1 MPLFFS
7 RRPLSSAGGRPDP
20 QAAASQLYLAA
31 NTAQG
36 SSRDHITASPL
47 VFPRYLDGRDACA
60 CVFSLPPVDGRWVDA
75 VLRQLRGPRP
85 SASEKCTR
93 GRAEGDDGFVDARR
107 ATQGRRWSCRSP
119 VAYMQRVTG
128 SPPQAHIKSDNS
140 GAAAAAS
147 IWSCGLRLVWRE
159 RPVDTP
165 PRGDRSAAAASRTF
179 ECGDVAGMGSWAAGC
194 DVVAY
199 PTPFEA
205 PSVLDG
211 GAGEGKTA
219 IADACGSV
227 AGASLCAGAEPRTP
241 LAHHPRRT
249 HIGARYM
256 TPGPELDPEVLAW
269 CWRRS
274 VHEPVEGV
282 EEAAGGG
289 QRNNTLSPQ
298 LSPDSP
304 PQRRLLREVR
314 AAPKHEVRA
323 GLGAPLR
330 TDGGAH
336 ESGRPVDTTHSDR
349 RAGAKLLVEMP
360 DELVLGLDSPHA
372 VNAPPLRLSPSLLPA
387 RSQWARKR
395 PRSVLEAELFADLT
409 ARCWG
414 TAAQVSEAPWP
425 PQAAPGPR
433 RHVTHWPSICSS
445 TTPNAS
451 SRGVGALSVSGSLPQ
466 RCFAEMESFWHFSL
480 TVPSFSCPLRIPWG
494 DRGEASWSVVML
506 PATWLQRSME
516 GGHDSEAT
524 LGGVRPAVGAEVAVG
539 EAFAGAQAGATAMAA
554 PKLTVVRHARL
565 RCLMRGKSRGCGGA
579 ERPGCRAAS
588 KALQTSR
595 MGSRTVSLT
604 AEALSA
610 QWGAFVA
617 DLHGSRMAQE
627 RERAAFTH
635 EQWEA
640 AAASLMDASDDV
652 ADILASLLHVHSQR
666 LHAAKSES
674 HRKRAEQPTRALNA
688 GAGDSICRLGQAYPY
703 PVLEWW
709 QWASCRHSRT
719 HPPQHSQQL
728 PHRPPETCTV
738 FHSAPDGVEATAE
751 QRVWSL
757 LCWARGMSDV
767 QWRTASWLPW
777 DSWIAAICAVAR
789 VPLLLLPLSSSRAS
803 LLMPSTSRLQNRLRI
818 AVTEDE
824 GAPPAACLA
833 AGSLAL
839 GCCPTKDSTESRA
852 LERQPWSALDAAS
865 QLLAEATASATLRP
879 RWLLPSVAQ
888 RDAND
893 DQRQHLTVRAAAVAE
908 CEALARACERYLRA
922 LSQERERGATVTAA
936 AARASAARTLHHCLL
951 QRRRCEGA
959 ATVATSG
966 DGVEPSDEV
975 AAARFSSP
983 TPRTP
988 SLSPHVA
995 VSPSSPAVEYAARGH
1010 ADSATVGLLGEHARS
1025 PPATVPLL
1033 APSESLSVREV
1044 SSAEGAGTGN
1054 LSASEAVGRKRARSV
1069 AASTPAGASPCD
1081 SAIASASFACSV
1093 RASSPQVESG
1103 GSLSSLRFSHRAQ
1116 RSSTPQR
1123 MLAAWLEQRCREEV
1137 SAADDSPSRTPSAA
1151 ATEAGVALS
1160 SGGAALLG
1168 PRPSLQ
1174 TSPPPVVSSAGH
1186 SCLDS
1191 DQLRRVQQWLLA
1203 PPHPT
1208 RLPFAS
1214 SQQRWRCADVISES
1228 AGPRTPTTHV
1238 PVSRWPARSRPCTRQ
1253 ALLQDALPLE
1263 PPVSSTASVVHAPK
1277 ELVGTAT
1284 VDAAAPAP
1292 VTCVDG
1298 ALQSP
1303 TDQST
1308 EAETTT
1314 GGSGG
1319 IALRLCLPVKP
1330 PRGLGDAPVKSVA
1343 VWRWAQLTLHNYAA
1357 DTLDSAIL
1365 RGARTL
1371 KPSLRAANEATT
1383 LMSPTAPPAA
1393 SQTAAYLSAPAVV
1406 KNSTMSALAGDFT
1419 VRALPPPPTAPRGQP
1434 PAIDAA
1440 ILRLFMTAPRWRLRG
1455 ARRAAQRLTFHRL
1468 ILTDD
1473 VLPPPSLPL
1482 LSRPLSQ
1489 AAEGEETAF
1498 SHEPEITAANAASTT
1513 TRVDGLSTIGAQLYR
1528 DELERNDEVELAQCV
1543 REALVCAQH
1552 TACVSTFQRRIQC
1565 GEGGGGKLAETQR
1578 STNVCCSAALH
1589 SCASRN
1595 AAPDGNSSLVP
1606 APLSSWPLLAP
1617 RSGRC
1622 CVAREARLHR
1632 IVLDGVRRDG
1642 WLLIHTFWYD
1652 ALSGYVS
1659 TDSLQTC
1666 PACLLSAAQGS
1677 VATHAASCEE
1687 DGPAESADGAPPQPM
1702 YAPQARIQQR
1712 DIDFLDVRV
1721 DTEPD
1726 AAVLEASAHEMRWYV
1741 DTSDEEDEWG
1751 EAVDEADGAVAPD
1764 AEGGSS
1770 QWCCCCLA
1778 SHADLTPTTV
1788 TQGEGLAAATTPSTV
1803 AAPALGRSK
1812 SHCGGGALPPLCPA
1826 WWRGGAT
1833 TGATTTS
1840 AASSTP
1846 QRRVISANARA
1857 AACAQIVRRACRS
1870 LYHHLDAGDGSVPPP
1885 LTPRPLPRSLDADR
1899 RHGGENEGALDEMD
1913 NGMGPSGA
1921 TARFF
1926 LARPRRYVSQLLC
1939 RDAFPARSAAVAAES
1954 TAHRHS
1960 RPPFSYAHSSSPDSS
1975 RCCCCCCNAAELL
1988 STPSLQLLSPRSG
2001 LMMRTAPGV
2010 QQPQEE
2016 DEDDVEEQVAALC
2029 RCRYTRHVCTFAE
2042 EAQSLQAWLLPHWW
2056 AAQQQRVASLP
2067 KAQQPLPLS
2076 RKRRCPDDPLDGS
2089 DATGATSAHDD
2100 VGGEDDIWKRARLS
2114 SSHCFRAR
2122 SEEAEAWVQ
2131 LLHYAHLRQLR
2142 RPYGPLFHDKS
2153 PQRCALLGGCVAD
2166 AEVHYTYLVAMLRQ
2180 RAKVSAER

>member
-20 QAAASQLYLAA
+20 QSATSQLYIAA
-31 NTAQG
+31 NATHG
-36 SSRDHITASPL
+36 SSCDPITASPL
-47 VFPRYLDGRDACA
+47 VFPRCLDGRDACA

-85 SASEKCTR
+85 SASQKFTR
-93 GRAEGDDGFVDARR
+93 GRADSDGDFVDARR
-107 ATQGRRWSCRSP
+107 AAQGRRWSCRSP

-128 SPPQAHIKSDNS
+128 SPPQLHIQSDNS
-140 GAAAAAS
+140 GGAATAS
-147 IWSCGLRLVWRE
+147 IRSCGLRLVWRE
-159 RPVDTP
+159 RAVDTP
-165 PRGDRSAAAASRTF
+165 PRGGRSAAAASRMF
-179 ECGDVAGMGSWAAGC
+179 ECCDAAGAGSWAAGC

-199 PTPFEA
+199 PTPFGA
-205 PSVLDG
+205 SSVVDG
-211 GAGEGKTA
+211 GAAEGKTA

-227 AGASLCAGAEPRTP
+227 AGGSSCAAAEART
-241 LAHHPRRT
+241 LSAHHPRCT

-256 TPGPELDPEVLAW
+256 APGPAVDPEVLAW
-269 CWRRS
+269 CWRQC
-274 VHEPVEGV
+274 VHEPVERA
-282 EEAAGGG
+282 EEATGGG
-289 QRNNTLSPQ
+289 RRNNTLSPQ
-298 LSPDSP
+298 LS
-304 PQRRLLREVR
+304 QRRLLREVR
-314 AAPKHEVRA
+314 ATPKREVRA
-323 GLGAPLR
+323 AVGAPLR

-336 ESGRPVDTTHSDR
+336 ESGRRVDTTHSDR

-372 VNAPPLRLSPSLLPA
+372 VNAPPLRLWPSLLPA
-387 RSQWARKR
+387 RSRWVRKR
-395 PRSVLEAELFADLT
+395 PRSVLEVELFADLT

-414 TAAQVSEAPWP
+414 TAAQVSEAPWL

-433 RHVTHWPSICSS
+433 RRATHWPSLCSS
-445 TTPNAS
+445 VTPNAS
-451 SRGVGALSVSGSLPQ
+451 SRAVGALSVSGSVPQ

-480 TVPSFSCPLRIPWG
+480 TVPSFSCPLRIPPG
-494 DRGEASWSVVML
+494 NRGEASWSMMML
-506 PATWLQRSME
+506 PATWLQCSME

-524 LGGVRPAVGAEVAVG
+524 LGGVQPAVGAEVAAG
-539 EAFAGAQAGATAMAA
+539 EAFVSAQAGATAMAA

-565 RCLMRGKSRGCGGA
+565 RCLMRDKSRDCDGA
-579 ERPGCRAAS
+579 ERPGCRSAS

-595 MGSRTVSLT
+595 MSSRTVSLT
-604 AEALSA
+604 TEALSA

-617 DLHGSRMAQE
+617 DLHESRMTQE

-635 EQWEA
+635 EQWKA

-652 ADILASLLHVHSQR
+652 ADTLASFPHVHSQR
-666 LHAAKSES
+666 LRAAKSEL
-674 HRKRAEQPTRALNA
+674 HCKRAEQPTRALNA
-688 GAGDSICRLGQAYPY
+688 GAGDSMCRLGHAYPY

-709 QWASCRHSRT
+709 RWASCCHSRT
-719 HPPQHSQQL
+719 HPPLHSQQL
-728 PHRPPETCTV
+728 PHRPPEMCTV
-738 FHSAPDGVEATAE
+738 PHSAPDGVVATAE
-751 QRVWSL
+751 QRVWLL
-757 LCWARGMSDV
+757 LCCARGMSDV
-767 QWRTASWLPW
+767 HWRAASWLPW

-803 LLMPSTSRLQNRLRI
+803 LLMPSTSRLQSRMRI
-818 AVTEDE
+818 VVREDG
-824 GAPPAACLA
+824 GAPPAARLA
-833 AGSLAL
+833 SGSLAL
-839 GCCPTKDSTESRA
+839 RCCPTTDSTGSRA
-852 LERQPWSALDAAS
+852 LEQQPWSALDAAP
-865 QLLAEATASATLRP
+865 QLLAMATASATLRP

-893 DQRQHLTVRAAAVAE
+893 DQRQHRTVRAAAVSE
-908 CEALARACERYLRA
+908 CEALARARERCLRA

-936 AARASAARTLHHCLL
+936 AARASAARTRHQCLL

-959 ATVATSG
+959 ATAATSG

-975 AAARFSSP
+975 APARFSSP

-995 VSPSSPAVEYAARGH
+995 VSPSPLVVEYAARGH
-1010 ADSATVGLLGEHARS
+1010 ADSATVDFLGEHARS

-1033 APSESLSVREV
+1033 APSESLSVRAA
-1044 SSAEGAGTGN
+1044 SSVEGAGTGN
-1054 LSASEAVGRKRARSV
+1054 LSASEAVGRKRARSA

-1081 SAIASASFACSV
+1081 SAIASASFACSA
-1093 RASSPQVESG
+1093 RDSSPQVESG

-1137 SAADDSPSRTPSAA
+1137 SAGDDLPSRTPSAA
-1151 ATEAGVALS
+1151 VTEAGVALS
-1160 SGGAALLG
+1160 SGGDALLG

-1186 SCLDS
+1186 FCVDR

-1203 PPHPT
+1203 PPSLT

-1214 SQQRWRCADVISES
+1214 SQHRWRCADVISES
-1228 AGPRTPTTHV
+1228 AGPRTPTTHA
-1238 PVSRWPARSRPCTRQ
+1238 PVSRWPARSTPCTREV
-1253 ALLQDALPLE
+1253 LLQDALPLE
-1263 PPVSSTASVVHAPK
+1263 PPGSSTASVVQAPK
-1277 ELVGTAT
+1277 ELVGTAI
-1284 VDAAAPAP
+1284 VDASAPAP
-1292 VTCVDG
+1292 VICVDG

-1303 TDQST
+1303 TDQAT
-1308 EAETTT
+1308 ETETTA

-1319 IALRLCLPVKP
+1319 IALRVCLPAKP
-1330 PRGLGDAPVKSVA
+1330 PRRLGDAPMKSVA

-1371 KPSLRAANEATT
+1371 KPSLRATDEATT
-1383 LMSPTAPPAA
+1383 LVSPTAPPTA
-1393 SQTAAYLSAPAVV
+1393 SQTAAYLSSPAVV
-1406 KNSTMSALAGDFT
+1406 NTSTMSALAGDFAL
-1419 VRALPPPPTAPRGQP
+1419 RALPPPPTAPRGQS
-1434 PAIDAA
+1434 PAINAA
-1440 ILRLFMTAPRWRLRG
+1440 ISRLFMTAPRWRLRG
-1455 ARRAAQRLTFHRL
+1455 SRRAAQRLAFYRL

-1473 VLPPPSLPL
+1473 VLPPSSLPL
-1482 LSRPLSQ
+1482 LSRLLSQ
-1489 AAEGEETAF
+1489 AAEGEATAF
-1498 SHEPEITAANAASTT
+1498 PHEPENTAANAASTT
-1513 TRVDGLSTIGAQLYR
+1513 TRADGPSTIAAQLYR

-1543 REALVCAQH
+1543 REALVCAQY
-1552 TACVSTFQRRIQC
+1552 TACVSTFQRRIEC
-1565 GEGGGGKLAETQR
+1565 GEGGDGKLAETQR
-1578 STNVCCSAALH
+1578 STNVCCSAASH

-1595 AAPDGNSSLVP
+1595 TAPDGKNSLVP
-1606 APLSSWPLLAP
+1606 VQLPALLSSRPLLAP

-1642 WLLIHTFWYD
+1642 WLLLHTFWHD
-1652 ALSGYVS
+1652 ALSGYVL
-1659 TDSLQTC
+1659 TDSLQTW

-1677 VATHAASCEE
+1677 VATHAASCEG
-1687 DGPAESADGAPPQPM
+1687 DVPAESADGALPQPM
-1702 YAPQARIQQR
+1702 YAPQACTQQR
-1712 DIDFLDVRV
+1712 NIDFLDVKV

-1726 AAVLEASAHEMRWYV
+1726 AAVLEASAHEMRWCV

-1751 EAVDEADGAVAPD
+1751 EAADEADGAVTPD

-1778 SHADLTPTTV
+1778 SHADLIPTTV

-1803 AAPALGRSK
+1803 AAPALGRSE
-1812 SHCGGGALPPLCPA
+1812 SNCGGEALPPLCPA

-1833 TGATTTS
+1833 TGTTTTF

-1846 QRRVISANARA
+1846 QRRAIRANARA
-1857 AACAQIVRRACRS
+1857 AACAQTVRRACRS
-1870 LYHHLDAGDGSVPPP
+1870 LYRHLHAGDGSV
-1885 LTPRPLPRSLDADR
+1885 TPRPLPKLLDAGR
-1899 RHGGENEGALDEMD
+1899 RRGGENEGALEEMD

-1926 LARPRRYVSQLLC
+1926 FARPRRCVSQLLC

-1960 RPPFSYAHSSSPDSS
+1960 RPSFSHAHSSSPGSS
-1975 RCCCCCCNAAELL
+1975 GCCCCCNAAELS
-1988 STPSLQLLSPRSG
+1988 STPSLQLFSPRSG
-2001 LMMRTAPGV
+2001 VMMRAAPDA

-2016 DEDDVEEQVAALC
+2016 EDDVEEQVAALC

-2042 EAQSLQAWLLPHWW
+2042 ETQSLQAWLLPHWW
-2056 AAQQQRVASLP
+2056 AAQQQRVTPLP

-2076 RKRRCPDDPLDGS
+2076 RKSRCPDDSLDRS
-2089 DATGATSAHDD
+2089 DATGTTSTHDD
-2100 VGGEDDIWKRARLS
+2100 AGREDDTLKSARLLS
-2114 SSHCFRAR
+2114 SRCFRAR

-2142 RPYGPLFHDKS
+2142 RPYGPLFHDKN
-2153 PQRCALLGGCVAD
+2153 PQWCALLRGCVAD
-2166 AEVHYTYLVAMLRQ
+2166 AEVHHTYLVAMLRQ
-2180 RAKVSAER
+2180 RAKVSAGH

>member
-20 QAAASQLYLAA
+20 QSAASQLYLAA
-31 NTAQG
+31 NATQG
-36 SSRDHITASPL
+36 SSRDPITASPL
-47 VFPRYLDGRDACA
+47 VFPRCLDGRDACA

-75 VLRQLRGPRP
+75 ALRQLRRPRL

-93 GRAEGDDGFVDARR
+93 GTSEGADGFVDVRW
-107 ATQGRRWSCRSP
+107 ATQSRRWSCRSP

-128 SPPQAHIKSDNS
+128 SPPQLHTQSDNS

-159 RPVDTP
+159 RAVDTP
-165 PRGDRSAAAASRTF
+165 PRGSRSAAAASGTF
-179 ECGDVAGMGSWAAGC
+179 EYGDVAGVGSRAAGC

-199 PTPFEA
+199 PTPFGA
-205 PSVLDG
+205 PSVLDS

-219 IADACGSV
+219 IADACGFA
-227 AGASLCAGAEPRTP
+227 AGASSCAGADPRTP

-249 HIGARYM
+249 HIGVCYM
-256 TPGPELDPEVLAW
+256 TPGPAVDPEVLEW
-269 CWRRS
+269 CWRRC
-274 VHEPVEGV
+274 VHEPVEGA

-289 QRNNTLSPQ
+289 RRNNT

-314 AAPKHEVRA
+314 ATPKREVRA

-349 RAGAKLLVEMP
+349 WTGAKLLVEMP

-395 PRSVLEAELFADLT
+395 PRSVLEAEPFADLT
-409 ARCWG
+409 AGCWD
-414 TAAQVSEAPWP
+414 TAPQGSEASWP

-433 RHVTHWPSICSS
+433 RRVTYWPSLCSS
-445 TTPNAS
+445 ATPNAS
-451 SRGVGALSVSGSLPQ
+451 SRAVGALSVSGSLPQ

-480 TVPSFSCPLRIPWG
+480 TVPSFSYPLRIPRG
-494 DRGEASWSVVML
+494 DRGEASWSMVML

-516 GGHDSEAT
+516 GSHDSEAT
-524 LGGVRPAVGAEVAVG
+524 LGRVRPAVGAEVAAG
-539 EAFAGAQAGATAMAA
+539 EALAGAQAGATAMAA
-554 PKLTVVRHARL
+554 PKLAVVRHARL
-565 RCLMRGKSRGCGGA
+565 RCLMWGKSKGCDGA

-595 MGSRTVSLT
+595 MSSRTVSLT

-617 DLHGSRMAQE
+617 DLHESRMAQE

-635 EQWEA
+635 GQWET

-652 ADILASLLHVHSQR
+652 ADILASLPHVHSQR
-666 LHAAKSES
+666 LRDAKSES
-674 HRKRAEQPTRALNA
+674 LCKRAEQPTRALNA
-688 GAGDSICRLGQAYPY
+688 GAGDSMCRLGQAYPY

-709 QWASCRHSRT
+709 RWASCRHSRT

-728 PHRPPETCTV
+728 PHRARETCTV

-751 QRVWSL
+751 QRVWTL
-757 LCWARGMSDV
+757 LCWARGVSDV
-767 QWRTASWLPW
+767 QWRAASWLPW

-824 GAPPAACLA
+824 GAPPAARLA

-839 GCCPTKDSTESRA
+839 GCCPTKDSTGSRA
-852 LERQPWSALDAAS
+852 LERQSWSALDAAP

-879 RWLLPSVAQ
+879 RQLLPSVAQ

-893 DQRQHLTVRAAAVAE
+893 GQRQHLTVRAAAVAE
-908 CEALARACERYLRA
+908 CGALARARERCLRA

-936 AARASAARTLHHCLL
+936 AARASAARTRHHCLL

-995 VSPSSPAVEYAARGH
+995 VSLSSPAVEYAARGH
-1010 ADSATVGLLGEHARS
+1010 ADSTTVDLLGKPARS

-1044 SSAEGAGTGN
+1044 SSVEGAGTGN
-1054 LSASEAVGRKRARSV
+1054 LSASEAVGRKRARSA

-1103 GSLSSLRFSHRAQ
+1103 GSLSSLRSSHRAQ
-1116 RSSTPQR
+1116 LSSTPQR

-1151 ATEAGVALS
+1151 ATEAGVTLS

-1174 TSPPPVVSSAGH
+1174 TSPPPVVSFAGH

-1203 PPHPT
+1203 PPPPT

-1228 AGPRTPTTHV
+1228 AGRRTPTTHA

-1253 ALLQDALPLE
+1253 VLLQDALPLE
-1263 PPVSSTASVVHAPK
+1263 PLVSSTASVVQAPK

-1284 VDAAAPAP
+1284 VDASAPAP

-1308 EAETTT
+1308 ETETTS

-1319 IALRLCLPVKP
+1319 IVLRVCLPVKP
-1330 PRGLGDAPVKSVA
+1330 PRGLGDASMKSVA

-1371 KPSLRAANEATT
+1371 KPSLRATNEAIT

-1406 KNSTMSALAGDFT
+1406 KTSTMSALASDFAL
-1419 VRALPPPPTAPRGQP
+1419 RALPPPPTAPRGQP
-1434 PAIDAA
+1434 PAINAS

-1455 ARRAAQRLTFHRL
+1455 ARRAAQRLAFYRL

-1489 AAEGEETAF
+1489 AAEGEATPF
-1498 SHEPEITAANAASTT
+1498 PHEPENTAADAASTT
-1513 TRVDGLSTIGAQLYR
+1513 TRADGPSTIGAQLYR
-1528 DELERNDEVELAQCV
+1528 DELERSDEVELAQCV
-1543 REALVCAQH
+1543 REALVCAQY
-1552 TACVSTFQRRIQC
+1552 TACVSTFQRRIEC
-1565 GEGGGGKLAETQR
+1565 GEGGYGKLAETQR
-1578 STNVCCSAALH
+1578 STNVCCSAASH

-1595 AAPDGNSSLVP
+1595 AAPDGNSSLVRAQLP

-1632 IVLDGVRRDG
+1632 IVLDGARRDG
-1642 WLLIHTFWYD
+1642 WLLLHTFWHD

-1659 TDSLQTC
+1659 AGSLQTW

-1677 VATHAASCEE
+1677 VAKHAASCEG
-1687 DGPAESADGAPPQPM
+1687 DGPAELADGALPQPI
-1702 YAPQARIQQR
+1702 YAPQARTQQR
-1712 DIDFLDVRV
+1712 EIDFLDVRV

-1751 EAVDEADGAVAPD
+1751 ETADEADGALAPG

-1803 AAPALGRSK
+1803 AAPALGCSE

-1857 AACAQIVRRACRS
+1857 AACAQTVRRACRS
-1870 LYHHLDAGDGSVPPP
+1870 LYRHFDAGDGNE
-1885 LTPRPLPRSLDADR
+1885 TPRPLPRSLDAGR
-1899 RHGGENEGALDEMD
+1899 RHDGENEGALDGMD

-1921 TARFF
+1921 TARLFF
-1926 LARPRRYVSQLLC
+1926 ARPQRCVSQFLC
-1939 RDAFPARSAAVAAES
+1939 RDAFPARSAALAAES

-1960 RPPFSYAHSSSPDSS
+1960 RPSFSHAHSSSPSSS
-1975 RCCCCCCNAAELL
+1975 RCCCCNAAELS
-1988 STPSLQLLSPRSG
+1988 STSSLQLFSPRSG
-2001 LMMRTAPGV
+2001 VMMRTAPGA
-2010 QQPQEE
+2010 QEPQEE

-2056 AAQQQRVASLP
+2056 AAQQQRVAPLP
-2067 KAQQPLPLS
+2067 KAQHPLPLS

-2089 DATGATSAHDD
+2089 DATGSTSAHDD
-2100 VGGEDDIWKRARLS
+2100 VGGEDDIWKSARLS
-2114 SSHCFRAR
+2114 PSRYFRAR

-2142 RPYGPLFHDKS
+2142 RPYGPLFHDKN